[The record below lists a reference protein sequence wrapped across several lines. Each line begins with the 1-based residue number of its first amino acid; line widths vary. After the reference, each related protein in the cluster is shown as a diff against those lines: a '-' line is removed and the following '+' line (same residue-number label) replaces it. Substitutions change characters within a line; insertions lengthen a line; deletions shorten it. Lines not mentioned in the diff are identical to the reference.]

1 VETAEAGVRGDLDID
16 FVASVLTRLLEDGRR
31 PIVLEDKAQGVE
43 IEIPVDAAVAAHG
56 LLPVFLFAGEAL
68 LRDATGGGF
77 ALELERDIQALLSW
91 RVKRIGSAR
100 FSVVMLAVME
110 AIGQAST
117 SRGIMVVELG
127 RVFDAATAGIRNRE
141 ARS

>member
-1 VETAEAGVRGDLDID
+1 MTGYLDID
-16 FVASVLTRLLEDGRR
+16 FVGSVLTRLLEEGGR

-43 IEIPVDAAVAAHG
+43 VEIPVDAAVAAHG

-77 ALELERDIQALLSW
+77 ALELERDIHALLGW
-91 RVKRIGSAR
+91 RVKRIGGAS
-100 FSVVMLAVME
+100 FTGVMLAVME
-110 AIGQAST
+110 AIAEAST

-127 RVFDAATAGIRNRE
+127 RVFDEATARIRNRE
-141 ARS
+141 TKS

>member
-1 VETAEAGVRGDLDID
+1 MKGDLDID

-100 FSVVMLAVME
+100 FSAVMLAVME

-127 RVFDAATAGIRNRE
+127 RVFDDATARIRNRE